1 MVNELEFYKIVD
13 QLFVNK
19 LKGNWMKYF
28 SKSIYILIFILFIF
42 VNLTNSSTYA
52 TALKYKISDKEFS
65 SYVVIPEEKPKGVI
79 FIIHDW
85 NGLTDYE
92 KKRANSLAEEGY
104 ISIAVDLF
112 GIETKLEGFK
122 DYRRETR
129 ALYGNREE
137 FRKRINK
144 AIDIGKEAY
153 GIDGKNFLMGYCF
166 GGTAVLEAAR
176 AGIDMNGFISF
187 HGGLKTPEGQNYE
200 KTNSKVLLLHGSA
213 DPVSGMNDL
222 ADLIKRLEKEGVPH
236 EAQIFEGVRHSFTV
250 SGSRDYDSD
259 ADKKS
264 WEALKRFLSQ
274 N

>member
-1 MVNELEFYKIVD
+1 
-13 QLFVNK
+13 
-19 LKGNWMKYF
+19 MKYF
-28 SKSIYILIFILFIF
+28 SKSIYILILILFIF
-42 VNLTNSSTYA
+42 LAFNNTGTYA
-52 TALKYKISDKEFS
+52 NTIKYKISGKEFS
-65 SYVVIPEEKPKGVI
+65 NYIVIPEEKSKGVI

-92 KKRANSLAEEGY
+92 KERANYLAEEGY
-104 ISIAVDLF
+104 ISIAIDLF
-112 GIETKLEGFK
+112 GIDTKLEGFK
-122 DYRRETR
+122 DYRRETG

-137 FRKRINK
+137 FRKRIKK

-153 GIDGKNFLMGYCF
+153 GIEGKNYLMGYCF
-166 GGTAVLEAAR
+166 GGAAVLEAAR

-187 HGGLKTPEGQNYE
+187 HGGLKTPEGQNYK
-200 KTNSKVLLLHGSA
+200 KTNSKILLLHGSA

-222 ADLIKRLEKEGVPH
+222 ADLINRLEKEGVPH
-236 EAQIFEGVRHSFTV
+236 EAQIFGGARHAFTV
-250 SGSRDYDSD
+250 SGSRDYDYD